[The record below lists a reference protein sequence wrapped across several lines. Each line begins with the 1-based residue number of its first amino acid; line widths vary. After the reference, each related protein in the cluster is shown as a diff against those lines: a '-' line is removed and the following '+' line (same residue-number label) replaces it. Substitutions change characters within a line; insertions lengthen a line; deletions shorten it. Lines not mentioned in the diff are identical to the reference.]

1 MLRKITSSLFVIGLL
16 LMAAVPVFAGGP
28 GPKKNADAV
37 VYVTSQELYFDT
49 NITGAEFTPHGK
61 FQQLFPPGTNPAWP
75 AGTTLST
82 EFGPGT
88 PGHRGGRWWIDVDG
102 DGMISKGDPL
112 FSCPLLGPGR
122 ETP

>member
-75 AGTTLST
+75 VQPCRLSLDRAHPATVAGA
-82 EFGPGT
+82 
-88 PGHRGGRWWIDVDG
+88 GGLTW
-102 DGMISKGDPL
+102 
-112 FSCPLLGPGR
+112 
-122 ETP
+122 TATA